1 MNRHGT
7 EVAPIRTTT
16 PVSTTTPAI
25 RCRRC
30 SGDGRELV
38 DVLAGHDR
46 DGQPVYRL
54 TPRDCVRCHGRGYLL
69 YQPHRHQGV
78 ARVRPSPRPAAI
90 SRDAA

>member
-1 MNRHGT
+1 MNRYGT
-7 EVAPIRTTT
+7 TVAPIRTTT
-16 PVSTTTPAI
+16 PIPTTTPTI

-38 DVLAGHDR
+38 DMLVRNR

-54 TPRDCVRCHGRGYLL
+54 TPRDCARCQGRGYLL

-78 ARVRPSPRPAAI
+78 ARVRPSPQPAAS
-90 SRDAA
+90 SRTAA